1 MHQLIQTKRN
11 SQRLINCIKIIVMD
25 AKVISS
31 EERSRCAKK
40 VTWVG
45 FIVNVI
51 LSLLKIISGIIGHSG
66 AMIADGIHSI
76 SDFVTDVIVLV
87 FIGVSSRGE
96 NEKYQYG
103 HGKFETFAT
112 MLISFALLAVAIG
125 LFISSA
131 EAIWMAI
138 NGAILPKPGIIAFVM
153 AIISIIS
160 KEWLFQ
166 YTKNTGEK
174 IHSMALIANAWHH
187 RSDAF
192 SSIAVLIGIGCSIF
206 LGEGWRILDPIAALI
221 VSIFIAIVSL
231 RIGLPSINELLEVSL
246 PESVNKEIGEVISG
260 VAGVKTFHRLRTRKN
275 GSTVVMGFHIKVDPK
290 MTIVEAHDV
299 ANNTEQALR
308 RKFGAGTIINIHIEP
323 YYEKDSTKPQ

>member
-1 MHQLIQTKRN
+1 
-11 SQRLINCIKIIVMD
+11 MD

-138 NGAILPKPGIIAFVM
+138 NGAILPKPGIIAFIM

-166 YTKNTGEK
+166 YTKKTGEK
-174 IHSMALIANAWHH
+174 M
-187 RSDAF
+187 
-192 SSIAVLIGIGCSIF
+192 
-206 LGEGWRILDPIAALI
+206 
-221 VSIFIAIVSL
+221 
-231 RIGLPSINELLEVSL
+231 
-246 PESVNKEIGEVISG
+246 
-260 VAGVKTFHRLRTRKN
+260 
-275 GSTVVMGFHIKVDPK
+275 
-290 MTIVEAHDV
+290 
-299 ANNTEQALR
+299 
-308 RKFGAGTIINIHIEP
+308 
-323 YYEKDSTKPQ
+323 